1 MNLLLFPSI
10 LKNKTLGFFSVF
22 IFLIL
27 FPNIAFSEIYPTE
40 NQNYTCKLESQDCLN
55 DLNNVLLNKED
66 KRSIYQYCQI
76 TSDNFKLCC
85 EDPLNCSESW
95 GKDMAQNLKQNSLS
109 EVQNSGGDFLT
120 CKLNNLSGLLSFLSS
135 TQNQTCEAGVKN
147 CKIECESKLEEVTNA
162 FKKCFFI
169 PENITIEGVLKA
181 VKNIKEPDECLK
193 KMQEV
198 AKKYKEQSLYK
209 KSHLRDKLQSKDIIN
224 CETIR
229 RANTRKNLNNFALDV
244 CYQAQEQKE
253 EKIKKERIK
262 KQATLSPEEMK
273 KQEILKRQEIAS
285 LEYEKELEEQ
295 RKRKEIHLQDAA
307 ANSGM
312 RVEDLE
318 KEPKSKQTNKQDLRD
333 KGWNDD
339 LKNLGFGTMNDPDSK
354 KNTTNKTNSNIG
366 ALTGASL
373 VAGAIGSN
381 NGKNIPKRNT
391 SLNKVSPSS
400 LKGSNLKTAQAKA
413 NSGTCPVNM
422 PEIKSAVVF
431 QSVEAPQIEP
441 LESQEYQKDPDDP
454 SFKRYHTVMEKTA
467 GVFIK
472 LDNFKSSKEAF
483 HLSLNVKGKK
493 VSKCFHTPL
502 NNQTMFE
509 GSDKD
514 CSFSNQDILKDD
526 KYKFIPLP
534 DSVLNRSQKNVP
546 VTVSLN
552 YKAPNAKDYKACE
565 KEKSFKLNV
574 VKVHSLDIGMTAISD
589 LDCKNLNRIINYP
602 KFPPRPNQIVPMVP
616 NKQINPIITLVPK
629 SSIYSFH
636 APNTDIFQLVRDF
649 INSSEVQYIKSM
661 FPINN
666 LRVNFLEDM
675 NGKEDTL
682 VGNCNNTFF
691 DREKIY
697 SLEILEDILRIE
709 EKRRDQRHHKI
720 IAIVPKDYLRFHL
733 PNSPEVTGVVMPP
746 IFSYPWGRLGQWLS
760 LEPNKW
766 FGGSWNV
773 GLVTEGYDKKDRSG
787 NIYYQSSIDG
797 GIIVHELAHTL
808 GQRKEFY
815 QKEVLNKKTNRW
827 VALPDKDQTQ
837 CRKFNGSTEKVC
849 YDYRIQRGLHTGT
862 KNGKN
867 FWQFVEKRWSIMNNE
882 GNFYNNRRNDDDIWI
897 DRETFQKSFKVLSE
911 RKGGVAT
918 EDENFLD
925 EESREQV
932 KSKVIFSGF
941 YDTKKNK
948 VILSKKIIKK
958 TSLKTASAPKDKS
971 IPTIKFQL
979 KDKKGKVIKEVNQAI
994 FNLEMKLIYKDRPHK
1009 KIKTSLSPFLVS
1021 FDINENDNNK
1031 EFALNVI
1038 NPKTDEL
1045 LLAETILIKPKKR
1058 EEKRQEKNKKKKK
1071 GKEKQESD
1079 FAYLF
1084 DNKN

>member
-1 MNLLLFPSI
+1 MNLLLFPSK

-66 KRSIYQYCQI
+66 NRSIYQYCQI

-85 EDPLNCSESW
+85 EDPLNCGEPW

-135 TQNQTCEAGVKN
+135 TQSEACEAGVKN
-147 CKIECESKLEEVTNA
+147 CKIECESKLEEVTQA

-169 PENITIEGVLKA
+169 PENMAIENILKA
-181 VKNIKEPDECLK
+181 VESHKESNECLK

-198 AKKYKEQSLYK
+198 AKKYKSQSLFK
-209 KSHLRDKLQSKDIIN
+209 NSNLRDNLEAKDIID
-224 CETIR
+224 CKEIR
-229 RANTRKNLNNFALDV
+229 RAKNYQSLNNLTLSV
-244 CYQAQEQKE
+244 CYQAQDQHE
-253 EKIKKERIK
+253 EKIKEERIK
-262 KQATLSPEEMK
+262 KQATLSPEEIR
-273 KQEILKRQEIAS
+273 KQEILKRQKIAS
-285 LEYEKELEEQ
+285 LEYEKEREEQ
-295 RKRKEIHLQDAA
+295 RKRKEMHLQDTA
-307 ANSGM
+307 SIFGM
-312 RVEDLE
+312 RAEDLE
-318 KEPKSKQTNKQDLRD
+318 EEPNQTFKQDLRD
-333 KGWNDD
+333 KGWNND
-339 LKNLGFGTMNDPDSK
+339 LKKRGYGLGNDPNAK
-354 KNTTNKTNSNIG
+354 KDTTNNPNSNIG
-366 ALTGASL
+366 AIAGASFL
-373 VAGAIGSN
+373 TGAIGSN
-381 NGKNIPKRNT
+381 NGKNTLKRNT

-483 HLSLNVKGKK
+483 HLSLNVGGNKI
-493 VSKCFHTPL
+493 SKCFHTPL

-552 YKAPNAKDYKACE
+552 YKHHKACE

-574 VKVHSLDIGMTAISD
+574 VKVHSLDLGFTSISD

-602 KFPPRPNQIVPMVP
+602 KPFLPRPNQIVPMIP
-616 NKQINPIITLVPK
+616 NKQINPTITLVPK

-636 APNTDIFQLVRDF
+636 APDIFQLVRDF
-649 INSSEVQYIKSM
+649 IYSNEVQYIKSM

-675 NGKEDTL
+675 NGKEDII

-691 DREKIY
+691 DKEETY
-697 SLEILEDILRIE
+697 SLEILEDVLRIE
-709 EKRRDQRHHKI
+709 EKRRDQGHHKMI
-720 IAIVPKDYLRFHL
+720 VIVPKDYLRFHI
-733 PNSPEVTGVVMPP
+733 PNDPGAIGVVMPP
-746 IFSYPWGRLGQWLS
+746 LLTYPGGKIGKWFS
-760 LEPNKW
+760 LEPKW
-766 FGGSWNV
+766 LGGSWNI
-773 GLVTEGYDKKDRSG
+773 GLVLENQMDRGTLS
-787 NIYYQSSIDG
+787 
-797 GIIVHELAHTL
+797 HELAHTL
-808 GQRKEFY
+808 GQGKEFY
-815 QKEVLNKKTNRW
+815 QKGEIDKKINRW
-827 VALPDKDQTQ
+827 VAYPDKDQTQ
-837 CRKFNGSTEKVC
+837 CKEFNGSTEKVC

-867 FWQFVEKRWSIMNNE
+867 FWQFVEDRWSIMNNE

>member
-1 MNLLLFPSI
+1 MNYI
-10 LKNKTLGFFSVF
+10 LYFFISF
-22 IFLIL
+22 SLIL
-27 FPNIAFSEIYPTE
+27 PTFSFSNTE
-40 NQNYTCKLESQDCLN
+40 ESETTSYACQIKSQDCLN
-55 DLNNVLLNKED
+55 ELNNVLLNKED
-66 KRSIYQYCQI
+66 NRSIYQYCQI

-135 TQNQTCEAGVKN
+135 TQSEACEAGVKN
-147 CKIECESKLEEVTNA
+147 CKIECESKLEEVTQA

-169 PENITIEGVLKA
+169 PENMAIENILKA
-181 VKNIKEPDECLK
+181 VESHKESNECLK

-198 AKKYKEQSLYK
+198 AKKYKSQSLFK
-209 KSHLRDKLQSKDIIN
+209 NSNLRDNLEAKDIID
-224 CETIR
+224 CKEIR
-229 RANTRKNLNNFALDV
+229 RAKNYQSLNNLTLSV
-244 CYQAQEQKE
+244 CYQAQDQHE

-262 KQATLSPEEMK
+262 KQATLSLEEMK

-295 RKRKEIHLQDAA
+295 RKRKEMHLQDAA

-483 HLSLNVKGKK
+483 HLSLNVGGNKI
-493 VSKCFHTPL
+493 SKCFHTPL

-565 KEKSFKLNV
+565 KEKSFKLNII
-574 VKVHSLDIGMTAISD
+574 KVHSLDIGMTAISD
-589 LDCKNLNRIINYP
+589 SDCKERKQRKEEKLEELKRLG
-602 KFPPRPNQIVPMVP
+602 KELKDLPPIVP
-616 NKQINPIITLVPK
+616 QISRYPTIPTL
-629 SSIYSFH
+629 SSLYSFH
-636 APNTDIFQLVRDF
+636 APDIFQLVRDF
-649 INSSEVQYIKSM
+649 IYSNEVQYIKSM

-675 NGKEDTL
+675 NGKEDII

-691 DREKIY
+691 DKEETY
-697 SLEILEDILRIE
+697 SLEILEDVLRIE
-709 EKRRDQRHHKI
+709 EKRRDQGHHKMI
-720 IAIVPKDYLRFHL
+720 VIVPKDYLRFHI
-733 PNSPEVTGVVMPP
+733 PNDPGAIGVVMPP
-746 IFSYPWGRLGQWLS
+746 LLTYPGGKIGKWFS
-760 LEPNKW
+760 LEPKW
-766 FGGSWNV
+766 LGGSWNI
-773 GLVTEGYDKKDRSG
+773 GLVLENQMDRGTLS
-787 NIYYQSSIDG
+787 
-797 GIIVHELAHTL
+797 HELAHTL
-808 GQRKEFY
+808 GQGKEFY

-837 CRKFNGSTEKVC
+837 CRKFNGSTEEVC

-867 FWQFVEKRWSIMNNE
+867 FWQFVEDRWSIMNNR
-882 GNFYNNRRNDDDIWI
+882 GNFYNINPSSALWI
-897 DRETFQKSFKVLSE
+897 DRDTFQKSFKALSE
-911 RKGGVAT
+911 RKGAVAT

-941 YDTKKNK
+941 YDTRKNK

-958 TSLKTASAPKDKS
+958 TNLKTASAPKDKS
-971 IPTIKFQL
+971 IPTIKFRL

-1071 GKEKQESD
+1071 EKEKQESD